1 MQSKWTA
8 VCSIEENDMLK
19 VQAADSRSRAV
30 FGSQVKQAK
39 ERQQLN
45 PFRADTGSE
54 VIKRWEDDW
63 AALGVIFLRE
73 EAVTA
78 RRVCQTLRT

>member
-1 MQSKWTA
+1 M
-8 VCSIEENDMLK
+8 EEKDMLK

-45 PFRADTGSE
+45 PLDTGRVPALTQE
-54 VIKRWEDDW
+54 VR
-63 AALGVIFLRE
+63 
-73 EAVTA
+73 
-78 RRVCQTLRT
+78 